1 MDERDVVRDLVAK
14 LIEAVEASL
23 DSSDAV
29 RNALDELVRSGYEPR
44 LILLAD
50 AARASAS
57 EDTTEAADGTGEEA
71 ADEDPRA
78 AVEDASEDDGEEAED
93 LRYELTKL
101 DRDFLR
107 MVRIRSEGG

>member
-23 DSSDAV
+23 DGSPAV
-29 RNALDELVRSGYEPR
+29 RDALDELVRNGFEPR

-50 AARASAS
+50 AAARSSSGDEGADDGDAG
-57 EDTTEAADGTGEEA
+57 EDDLEEA
-71 ADEDPRA
+71 R
-78 AVEDASEDDGEEAED
+78 D
-93 LRYELTKL
+93 LRYEMTKL

-107 MVRIRSEGG
+107 TVRIQPESG